1 MGTALKAMVTTTN
14 ASAKGGWRA
23 TLAITGGSFGGSGSV
38 VVDPIGGV
46 ALSQA
51 NFAGEKD
58 IEYAVQRKGTYT
70 YLNESASRSAVK
82 MMGRPSVWYRFT
94 AQKSLN
100 LTAYANE
107 NLPTAASLASEA
119 DAGTKTTHD
128 DGSIDY
134 VFTDDEEL
142 SFTLRLNPAGV
153 LSSVAMN
160 TADVFKMTLT
170 YAYGAQR
177 VTLPSAAVTVDAA
190 TLAKAEA
197 YLTMPARVKKAA
209 DKGAAHT
216 RSAAKR
222 KTVKVA
228 ALRKLVRKD
237 VAAANKAA
245 GGTMIK
251 VKNVTGGVRVY
262 ATNPWT
268 KKTVAY
274 TVKAAKKK
282 VVVKKA

>member
-1 MGTALKAMVTTTN
+1 
-14 ASAKGGWRA
+14 
-23 TLAITGGSFGGSGSV
+23 
-38 VVDPIGGV
+38 
-46 ALSQA
+46 
-51 NFAGEKD
+51 
-58 IEYAVQRKGTYT
+58 
-70 YLNESASRSAVK
+70 
-82 MMGRPSVWYRFT
+82 MMGRPSVQYRFT

-107 NLPTAASLASEA
+107 NLPTATSLASES

-134 VFTDDEEL
+134 VFTGEEEEEEEEL

-160 TADVFKMTLT
+160 AAGLFKMTLT

-197 YLTMPARVKKAA
+197 YLTLPARVKKAA

-228 ALRKLVRKD
+228 SLRKIVRKD
-237 VAAANKAA
+237 VAAVNKAA
-245 GGTMIK
+245 GVTMVK

-268 KKTVAY
+268 QKTVAY

-282 VVVKKA
+282 VIVKKA